1 MASLYLFN
9 IDKLKSDFQQLLH
22 IQHEIINRKFAI
34 SNKLA
39 ELKETYSNLVKTN
52 TKKIFLFC
60 LDSFFF
66 QYKTLSIEMENL
78 CKFISL
84 INNRMYGD
92 YYKLYNIILLQT
104 ADANIDVRGLIS
116 EAAKKYPTYKDLEP
130 FYEYKISDIISL
142 HADILKLVNYLY
154 THYSGK
160 EQNIIGYQTN
170 TNVGLSISS
179 FLNTLEYENTL
190 LREQIALYVG
200 YISFF
205 HSSQKGYLTRAF
217 SKIQNFQREID
228 DDLMK
233 THQSTNLN
241 NSSLHEVSNTL
252 DNPDM
257 EAFFKLTTE
266 EPTEIE
272 SLLLESEKVLASGD
286 EVINELEESESV
298 DDIPEGAEGN
308 EGEEKEVENIELIE
322 AENQYKGPV
331 AIRAEEE
338 IELEIRA
345 QPV

>member
-1 MASLYLFN
+1 
-9 IDKLKSDFQQLLH
+9 
-22 IQHEIINRKFAI
+22 
-34 SNKLA
+34 
-39 ELKETYSNLVKTN
+39 
-52 TKKIFLFC
+52 
-60 LDSFFF
+60 
-66 QYKTLSIEMENL
+66 
-78 CKFISL
+78 
-84 INNRMYGD
+84 MYGD

-160 EQNIIGYQTN
+160 EQNIIGYQAN

-205 HSSQKGYLTRAF
+205 HSSQKGYLNRAF

-241 NSSLHEVSNTL
+241 NSSLQEVSNTL

-257 EAFFKLTTE
+257 EAFFTLTAE

-272 SLLLESEKVLASGD
+272 TLLLETEKVLASSD
-286 EVINELEESESV
+286 EIINEAEESESV
-298 DDIPEGAEGN
+298 DDIPEGTEGAEGSK
-308 EGEEKEVENIELIE
+308 GEEKEVENIELIE
-322 AENQYKGPV
+322 AANQYKGPV
-331 AIRAEEE
+331 AIRPQEE